1 MKTNNKNPSIFV
13 CKTQVLS
20 SNPNPFPQSTEVK
33 IPTSNFKQQNNTE
46 RAKGYFSPSL
56 PVLSEP
62 SLRSTRSQGYLR
74 DARTEV
80 IPCSPLGTL
89 WQPSQKLF
97 SSGDKWE
104 WFPKARVSCFCQAA
118 ECPCLAAEQ
127 RVWLMKRC
135 QNDNPC
141 LSGNSGQ
148 DVFFLAKSGAGGK
161 SENKTRK
168 RKGKQGRGRGFEERK
183 Q

>member
-1 MKTNNKNPSIFV
+1 MASFCPSTVQLVGIKIMGGNQIKTNNKNPSIFV

-33 IPTSNFKQQNNTE
+33 TSNFKQQNNTE
-46 RAKGYFSPSL
+46 HAKGCFSPSL

-89 WQPSQKLF
+89 WQPSQKTAVFLWRQVGMVSKGTALLF
-97 SSGDKWE
+97 LPSSWMSLPGCWAKGVINEKMSE
-104 WFPKARVSCFCQAA
+104 W
-118 ECPCLAAEQ
+118 
-127 RVWLMKRC
+127 
-135 QNDNPC
+135 
-141 LSGNSGQ
+141 
-148 DVFFLAKSGAGGK
+148 
-161 SENKTRK
+161 
-168 RKGKQGRGRGFEERK
+168 
-183 Q
+183 